1 MADKGESYQD
11 IRTPWSSLTHY
22 QSGMCSD
29 HEKTFGQSAVCITR
43 DVSFPRKET
52 AWQDGHL
59 DHDCTAPRDGG
70 AWWAAVYE
78 VAQSRT
84 RLKRLSSSSSSKACK
99 CFSACASQSPRFS
112 LDCKQFPLWAT
123 GGAGDTA
130 AALRFPAV
138 INDPRTPAVL
148 KHRGLGL
155 FQSPHW
161 LPACTTPIRGPV
173 SAELPRCGGRGA
185 LWPWHSSG

>member
-1 MADKGESYQD
+1 MGLLESDTTERLHFHFSLSCIGEGNG
-11 IRTPWSSLTHY
+11 TPL
-22 QSGMCSD
+22 QCSCLENPKD
-29 HEKTFGQSAVCITR
+29 R
-43 DVSFPRKET
+43 
-52 AWQDGHL
+52 
-59 DHDCTAPRDGG
+59 G
-70 AWWAAVYE
+70 AWWAAVYG